1 MKNILIFAVLFFA
14 AFTANAQTKVFTA
27 TRVHHYDVGP
37 EGGEYSVPQWHKIFF
52 DEDMVSVVNY
62 EGVVTTYPVKHHF
75 KNRWV
80 CEAGFVFFIRK
91 DRVIKT
97 VGEATTNYIAE

>member
-1 MKNILIFAVLFFA
+1 MKNILFVIALLFAT
-14 AFTANAQTKVFTA
+14 FTANAQTKMFTA
-27 TRVHHYDVGP
+27 TRVHHYDVGIG
-37 EGGEYSVPQWHKIFF
+37 GGEYSVPQLWKIFF
-52 DEDMVSVVNY
+52 DEDYVSLINY
-62 EGVVTTYPVKHHF
+62 EGVVTTYPVKKHS

-80 CEAGFVFFIRK
+80 CEAGFVFFIQN